1 MGKVSSKTHSKSQLD
16 NYSNQKN
23 PNSLSHKANLDNRSN
38 QLNPNNNT
46 GKK

>member
-1 MGKVSSKTHSKSQLD
+1 MGKVSSNTHSKSQLD

-23 PNSLSHKANLDNRSN
+23 PNSLAYKANSDNRSN